1 MAKEP
6 RLRNRC
12 LYFTACVMLSAF
24 YFLSVS
30 CDEGSGSEPRREAA
44 AVVVEKSRDINETN
58 DFLRIAFLPRDV
70 VPTRLG
76 RPSALRVF
84 VGASVYF
91 EPPVSLE
98 KTAAFFG
105 IPVGQN
111 ERELDLVAFRCI
123 PGEPA
128 AIEPNLATWPGV
140 FELLTQDMGGQFTC
154 PPDVSSP
161 ENVLFCLAEDYT
173 DTPSEIVTESLA
185 NAIGLGAFIM
195 LDPDLAGVLGS
206 LYGISSSFSGL
217 GFAVNGSSGNALTA
231 EEALKRS
238 VVPEYILRNA
248 TLAEAGCFCIRVPPY
263 EGREDDPLDMD
274 FIMKKGGFGECNFVD
289 KLGSA
294 N

>member
-6 RLRNRC
+6 RSITIR
-12 LYFTACVMLSAF
+12 LYYALCIMLSVF

-30 CDEGSGSEPRREAA
+30 CDEGSGSEPGQESP
-44 AVVVEKSRDINETN
+44 AVIVENSRNVNETN
-58 DFLRIAFLPRDV
+58 DFLRIAFLPRNV
-70 VPTRLG
+70 VPTQLG

-84 VGASVYF
+84 VGASVFY
-91 EPPVSLE
+91 EPPVSVE

-128 AIEPNLATWPGV
+128 ALEPNLATWPRV
-140 FELLTQDMGGQFTC
+140 FELLTHDLDGQFTC

-161 ENVLFCLAEDYT
+161 ENVLFCLAEDYA
-173 DTPSEIVTESLA
+173 DTPSDIIAESLA

-206 LYGISSSFSGL
+206 LYGISSSFSGI

-231 EEALKRS
+231 EEALVRS
-238 VVPEYILRNA
+238 VVPEYLVKNA
-248 TLAEAGCFCIRVPPY
+248 TLIEGGCFCIRVPPY
-263 EGREDDPLDMD
+263 EGREEDPLDMD

-289 KLGSA
+289 RLGPA